1 MAFQLLPAQRSRVR
15 SLAYYQIVNKLVRYQ
30 DAVLQAAARLEFE
43 FNAPA
48 ADIADAFF
56 ATSNPYS
63 WQDIERRA
71 YAKFRL
77 ARIDCHKGLE

>member
-1 MAFQLLPAQRSRVR
+1 MAFQLQPQQKQRVR
-15 SLAYYQIVNKLVRYQ
+15 SLAYYQVVHKLADYTT
-30 DAVLQAAARLEFE
+30 AVKQASSRLEWE

-56 ATSNPYS
+56 ASSNPYS
-63 WQDIERRA
+63 WRDIERRA